1 MKLILAAD
9 ENWGIGYNGNLLTS
23 LPGDMKFFRETTMGK
38 VMVMGRAT
46 LESLPGKKGLPK
58 RINIVLTR
66 KENYKA
72 ENALVLHSKEELF
85 EEIKKYNTDDVFV
98 MGGADLYKQ
107 LLPYCDTCYIT
118 KIYKSFEADRF
129 FVNMDEEDDFEI
141 IYKSDIKE
149 ENDTKY
155 QFVTY
160 ERKKK

>member
-1 MKLILAAD
+1 
-9 ENWGIGYNGNLLTS
+9 
-23 LPGDMKFFRETTMGK
+23 
-38 VMVMGRAT
+38 
-46 LESLPGKKGLPK
+46 
-58 RINIVLTR
+58 
-66 KENYKA
+66 
-72 ENALVLHSKEELF
+72 
-85 EEIKKYNTDDVFV
+85 